1 MGKHVPSLA
10 AQNLDLRAHALAI
23 IIKSLILK
31 KEDNF
36 LDIEIQ
42 ETVIW
47 SRLYSAPSVEACD
60 RVTNF
65 NSKLKSW
72 SCGIYMLI
80 AILNC

>member
-23 IIKSLILK
+23 IVKSLILK

-42 ETVIW
+42 ETVIC
-47 SRLYSAPSVEACD
+47 SRLYSAPSV
-60 RVTNF
+60 
-65 NSKLKSW
+65 
-72 SCGIYMLI
+72 
-80 AILNC
+80 